1 MLSERLLG
9 DSTRE
14 GWSARSAG
22 RVRVRRDN
30 PGRMLEDRP
39 RHRGG
44 RLNDEAVRVGE
55 EVELGGQEED
65 DVVVVVVVP
74 ESGERGI
81 DRAPVGERQQDEQQG
96 RQGRGEELH
105 ARSTTLTLR

>member
-9 DSTRE
+9 DSTRD

-22 RVRVRRDN
+22 RVRVRRDD

-44 RLNDEAVRVGE
+44 RLNDEAVRGGE
-55 EVELGGQEED
+55 QVELGGQEED

-74 ESGERGI
+74 EARERWI
-81 DRAPVGERQQDEQQG
+81 DRASAG
-96 RQGRGEELH
+96 
-105 ARSTTLTLR
+105 